1 MFFDYLIVT
10 QSYIASFL
18 NIYYYSFLD
27 ADIGIIVAVGRQTG
41 TVDNVEV
48 IFTNS
53 SVGLQLPR
61 APYKIDN
68 PLSFNYNGSMT
79 LCGGRTKTSYVLES
93 CVTLDYKNA
102 MGVKN
107 EYLIWRYKSP
117 MPVPILHAAVATIEL
132 NGNTYA
138 WVTGKSL
145 SESLIFA
152 STNPQYEDSLV
163 NELQVQYMKIPSSEH
178 GENIQ
183 NNFCTQHVLPMFCK
197 KKSF

>member
-1 MFFDYLIVT
+1 MSLYRQVYIV
-10 QSYIASFL
+10 SFL
-18 NIYYYSFLD
+18 HIYYYSFLD
-27 ADIGIIVAVGRQTG
+27 ADIGLIVAVGRQTG

>member
-1 MFFDYLIVT
+1 LH
-10 QSYIASFL
+10 
-18 NIYYYSFLD
+18 IYYYSFLD
-27 ADIGIIVAVGRQTG
+27 ADIGLIVAVGRQTG

-48 IFTNS
+48 ISTNS